1 MSDLLFNLVLFMLS
15 LSVLVIIHESGH
27 FLAARACAVRV
38 QRFSLGF
45 GKVLLMKRGRDGCE
59 YVISLLPLGG
69 YVRMQGEGADA
80 AADGNAEGSFASRSV
95 AQRAFIVAAGP
106 LCNILLSVVLYQA
119 VFMMGSTVL
128 RPVVGDVSPHGVA
141 ARTADLA
148 PYDEIRAVAGRPVSS
163 WQEVVLALAE
173 HAGSAVSVQVAADFG
188 RAPPREVVLSLSGLE
203 LGPRS
208 SVLGYLGIRACQ
220 GVVHNELEFVAA
232 DSPAGLA
239 GLRPG
244 DRIVA
249 VDAIPMESF
258 YRLADYI
265 SEQGPRPLEVAF
277 IREGQRHEVVITPEL
292 RSGPGAEEAYRIGV
306 AARTE
311 RIAELYTFVSYP
323 FAEAASR
330 AAAHTCDMSLLIVRQ
345 LLRMLRGLAS
355 ADSLSGPIAI
365 ARGAAESA
373 ALGLTFYMAFLALIS
388 VNLGILNLLPI
399 PVLDGGQLLFLAYET
414 VFRRRPS
421 AQAQWVLTVLG
432 FALLMMLTVFALIND
447 LRAL

>member
-188 RAPPREVVLSLSGLE
+188 RAPPREVMLSLGGLE

-232 DSPAGLA
+232 DSPAGRA

-249 VDAIPMESF
+249 VDAIPMASF

-292 RSGPGAEEAYRIGV
+292 RSGPGAEGAYRIGV

-345 LLRMLRGLAS
+345 LLRMLRGSAS